1 MKIMR
6 IGPHHVDGIAELER
20 ACFSVPWSRES
31 VASELENPVAWY
43 VVAEEGG
50 QLLGYAGM
58 HAILDEG
65 YITNIA
71 TSPAHRRRGVA
82 DALLCALKAC
92 AAERELSFLSLEVR
106 LSNAAAQGLYRKHG
120 FAPSGLRRGY
130 YHSPKEDAL
139 IMQLDLLPQKL

>member
-82 DALLCALKAC
+82 DALLCALKAR

-139 IMQLDLLPQKL
+139 IMQLDLLPQNL